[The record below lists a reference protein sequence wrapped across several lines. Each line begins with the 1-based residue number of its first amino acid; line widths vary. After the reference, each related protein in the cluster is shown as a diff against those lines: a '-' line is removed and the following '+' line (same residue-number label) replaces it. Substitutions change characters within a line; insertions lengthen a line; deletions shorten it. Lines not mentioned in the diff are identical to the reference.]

1 VLTRRRVPTFPKKV
15 SRGGRQIDGERL
27 RQDMQDAV
35 AKLNNEGYE
44 VVTVVPIE
52 SGHGEGDSYNHY
64 GYGYSYTEGVIIV
77 TRK

>member
-1 VLTRRRVPTFPKKV
+1 
-15 SRGGRQIDGERL
+15 
-27 RQDMQDAV
+27 MQDAV